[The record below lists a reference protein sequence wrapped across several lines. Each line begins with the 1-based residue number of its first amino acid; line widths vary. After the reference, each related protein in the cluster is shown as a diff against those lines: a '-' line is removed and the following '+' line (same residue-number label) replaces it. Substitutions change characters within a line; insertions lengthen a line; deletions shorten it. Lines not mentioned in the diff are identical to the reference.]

1 MHVSLECVGMIW
13 IFCMF
18 CWIYTFLST
27 QRKKIVFFYYQ
38 MCVDV
43 VWQNILVYSNIA
55 QRSIQILD
63 QYFKIYNIKI
73 TNNVEI
79 WEPVFTTRLY
89 LPTKV
94 QIENIWLCRWHISR
108 CLSVIFF
115 SVASASDQADFSS
128 IMIENVFIAFT
139 LKERIAK

>member
-1 MHVSLECVGMIW
+1 MGNVALNRRCTIICQSRKTSTKRLSTYFTASKTTNNVWRVQNVQRASAFMHVSLECVGMIW

-63 QYFKIYNIKI
+63 QYFKIYNIEI

-79 WEPVFTTRLY
+79 WEPVCRL
-89 LPTKV
+89 K
-94 QIENIWLCRWHISR
+94 
-108 CLSVIFF
+108 F
-115 SVASASDQADFSS
+115 
-128 IMIENVFIAFT
+128 
-139 LKERIAK
+139 K